1 MVGDFERDARRVR
14 VKFTK
19 SISRVSW
26 PRRNATSYQPSFF
39 HNYLTLIALYKL
51 KSKEEQKRKQLYKH
65 GLAQEESTS
74 DCEKLYRS
82 RLSAK
87 LQLHCWLS
95 DSKSLNTK
103 ENGMM
108 ENSALCRFILFL
120 KILSHGHP
128 YVS

>member
-1 MVGDFERDARRVR
+1 M
-14 VKFTK
+14 
-19 SISRVSW
+19 
-26 PRRNATSYQPSFF
+26 SYQPSFL
-39 HNYLTLIALYKL
+39 HNYLTLIALYKLKNKEEQKSQNYLTLIALYKL

-65 GLAQEESTS
+65 GLAQVESTS

-95 DSKSLNTK
+95 DSTSLNTQ

-108 ENSALCRFILFL
+108 ENSVLCRFILFL
-120 KILSHGHP
+120 KILSHDHP